1 MLWQNCI
8 CWHYRRLIYTGIS
21 LGVQDS
27 RSQLLHTHTHTHTH
41 TRRSTCSSAQ
51 RFRSPASKSHLE
63 RLNCLC
69 VCICASLS
77 LSLSSLALSL
87 SLTLSAPVF
96 LSFLLC
102 LQVQSGHPN
111 MWRIRVFLEILSPVL
126 WRTGRRTILVSASVR
141 VYVYGPVGLLWNV
154 LFYVNIWICSFTYF
168 YLWVRFSYIVGTRY
182 PHKDSKEKTR
192 HNLRFINK

>member
-27 RSQLLHTHTHTHTH
+27 RSQLLHTHTHTR
-41 TRRSTCSSAQ
+41 TRTSRSTCSSAQ

-96 LSFLLC
+96 LSFSLC

-126 WRTGRRTILVSASVR
+126 WRTGRRTILVSTSVMCLCMDQS
-141 VYVYGPVGLLWNV
+141 VCYEMYYFMWMFEFVVSLILSVGQVFLHCGYQISSQV
-154 LFYVNIWICSFTYF
+154 
-168 YLWVRFSYIVGTRY
+168 
-182 PHKDSKEKTR
+182 
-192 HNLRFINK
+192 